1 MPQTVWFITGTTSGI
16 GAALVNHI
24 LSRGDKVI
32 ASGRNVQK
40 KLNHLKSQPN
50 AFLLELDVA
59 AEKLII
65 EAQVKKA
72 WEAFGHVDVLINNAG
87 MSALRTAEDADD
99 TFVNTIFQVNLFG
112 HLHMS
117 QAILP
122 YFRAQGHGTIAFTSS
137 GCAWGA
143 LPYLSH
149 YCMTKAALSS
159 FAESVHKEVSHMG
172 IKCVAFDLG
181 GFPTRLAQPRDGDDA
196 AGDSAVNPD
205 EVSFPESPVSEPYA
219 ETFGEYLS
227 LFLPDPSWTI
237 PGDPNKAASAMVDV
251 IRRQGAA
258 AGRPWAVRV
267 VLGSD
272 CLTYAR
278 KRRQEEL
285 RLLEKWQD
293 VSSSTDTREF
303 ALKPEYEKYI
313 VVAGLEE

>member
-1 MPQTVWFITGTTSGI
+1 MSQTVWLITGTTSGI

-40 KLNHLKSQPN
+40 KLGHLTSQPN
-50 AFLLELDVA
+50 VSLLELDVA
-59 AEKLII
+59 AGKSVI

-72 WEAFGHVDVLINNAG
+72 WGAFGHVDVLINNAG

-99 TFVNTIFQVNLFG
+99 TFVNTIFQVNVFG
-112 HLHMS
+112 QLHMS
-117 QAILP
+117 QVILP
-122 YFRAQGHGTIAFTSS
+122 YFRAQGHGTIAYASS

-159 FAESVHKEVSHMG
+159 FAESLHKEVSHMG

-181 GFPTRLAQPRDGDDA
+181 GFPTRLAQPRDKDEAGGDA
-196 AGDSAVNPD
+196 AMKPD
-205 EVSFPESPVSEPYA
+205 QVSFPETLVSEPYA
-219 ETFGEYLS
+219 EAFGEYLS
-227 LFLPDPSWTI
+227 SFLPDPSWTI
-237 PGDPNKAASAMVDV
+237 AGDPNKAASAMVDV
-251 IRRQGAA
+251 IQRQGAA

-272 CLTYAR
+272 CLTYAK

-285 RLLEKWQD
+285 KLLEKWQD
-293 VSSSTDTREF
+293 VSTSTDAREF
-303 ALKPEYEKYI
+303 VLKPEYEKYI

>member
-1 MPQTVWFITGTTSGI
+1 MPQAVWFITGTTSGI
-16 GAALVNHI
+16 GAALINHI

-32 ASGRNVQK
+32 ASGRNVDK
-40 KLNHLKSQPN
+40 KLSHFKSQPN
-50 AFLLELDVA
+50 AHLLELDVA
-59 AEKLII
+59 AGKSDI

-112 HLHMS
+112 QLHMS

-159 FAESVHKEVSHMG
+159 FAKSLHKEVSHMG

-181 GFPTRLAQPRDGDDA
+181 GFPTRLAQPH
-196 AGDSAVNPD
+196 

-219 ETFGEYLS
+219 ESFGEYLS
-227 LFLPDPSWTI
+227 LFMPDPSWTI
-237 PGDPNKAASAMVDV
+237 PGDPDKAASAMVDV
-251 IRRQGAA
+251 IQRRGVAA
-258 AGRPWAVRV
+258 DRSWAVRV

-272 CLTYAR
+272 CLTYAK

-285 RLLEKWQD
+285 KLLEKWQD
-293 VSSSTDTREF
+293 VSSSTDAREF
-303 ALKPEYEKYI
+303 VLKPEYEKYI

>member
-32 ASGRNVQK
+32 ASGRSVEK
-40 KLNHLKSQPN
+40 KLSHLKSQQN
-50 AFLLELDVA
+50 VFLLELDVA
-59 AEKLII
+59 AGKTTI
-65 EAQVKKA
+65 ETQVRKA
-72 WEAFGHVDVLINNAG
+72 WEAFGHIDVLINNAG

-112 HLHMS
+112 QLHMS

-122 YFRAQGHGTIAFTSS
+122 YFRAQGHGTIAFTFS

-149 YCMTKAALSS
+149 YCMTKAALGS
-159 FAESVHKEVSHMG
+159 FAESLHKEVSHMG

-181 GFPTRLAQPRDGDDA
+181 GFPTRLAQPRDGDEAGGDA
-196 AGDSAVNPD
+196 AVKPD
-205 EVSFPESPVSEPYA
+205 EVSFPEAPVSEPYA
-219 ETFGEYLS
+219 ETFREYLG

-237 PGDPNKAASAMVDV
+237 PGDPDKAASAMVDV
-251 IRRQGAA
+251 ILRQEAA
-258 AGRPWAVRV
+258 AGHSWAVRV

-272 CLTYAR
+272 CLTYVM

-285 RLLEKWQD
+285 KLLDKWQD
-293 VSSSTDTREF
+293 VSLSTDARRF
-303 ALKPEYEKYI
+303 VLKPEYEKYI